1 MKIISKKMWSSFI
14 FVGEKNMYMLKKF
27 ITYYSPYKK
36 LFLMDL
42 FAAFMVAL
50 IDLVYPML
58 TRNIINDVVPNKNI
72 KMLFVFCIVL
82 LTIFVV
88 KAGLNFFMQYYGH
101 VVGVRMQGDMRREV
115 FVHLQKLPSKYFSDN
130 KTGNIMS
137 RIIND
142 LMDVSELAHHGPEDL
157 FVSLVMLVGSFSLL
171 SFINFKL
178 TFIIFAFVP
187 LIVIFSIFQRKKMLN
202 AFKETRVKTGEVNSV
217 LENSISGIRVTKS
230 FVNEKSELNKFN
242 KANRLFKTAREFA
255 YKKMGEFFSGTYF
268 LVDILELV
276 ALIAAGY
283 FTFKDYITIGDFVAY
298 LLYVKMFIQPIRKL
312 INFTEQL
319 QNGMSGFHRFNE
331 LLNTEIEK
339 QSPNAVELKNVVG
352 NIEIE
357 NLSFKYDENRKYVF
371 KDFNLSI
378 DAGKTIA
385 LVGPSGG
392 GKTTICNLIPRF
404 YDFEEGDIK
413 IDGRSV
419 KDFTLES
426 LRENIGIVSQ
436 DVFLFTGTIR
446 DNIIIG
452 NPNATEEQIH
462 NACIKS
468 SIHDFIMSLPEG
480 YDTFVGERGLKLSG
494 GQKQRISIAR
504 VFLKNP
510 KIMIL
515 DEATSA
521 LDNITEREI
530 QASLEELSKGRT
542 NIVVAHRLSTIR
554 NADEIILINS
564 DGIVERGTHEEL
576 IEANGIYRHLYDK
589 V

>member
-1 MKIISKKMWSSFI
+1 
-14 FVGEKNMYMLKKF
+14 MLKKF
-27 ITYYSPYKK
+27 IKYYGPYKK
-36 LFLMDL
+36 LFFMDL
-42 FAAFMVAL
+42 FAAFMVSL

-58 TRNIINDVVPNKNI
+58 TRNIINDVVPNKNVR
-72 KMLFVFCIVL
+72 MLVVFSIVL
-82 LTIFVV
+82 LVIFIV

-101 VVGVRMQGDMRREV
+101 VVGVRMQGDMRKEV
-115 FVHLQKLPSKYFSDN
+115 FTHLQKLPSKYFTDN
-130 KTGNIMS
+130 KTGNLMS
-137 RIIND
+137 RIVND

-157 FVSLVMLVGSFSLL
+157 FISLVMLIGSFTFL
-171 SFINFKL
+171 SFINLKL
-178 TFIIFAFVP
+178 TIIIFSFVP
-187 LIVIFSIFQRKKMLN
+187 LILIFAVFQRKKMLN
-202 AFKETRVKTGEVNSV
+202 AFKETRIKTGEVNSV

-230 FVNEKSELNKFN
+230 FVNEKNELNKFN
-242 KANRLFKTAREFA
+242 KTNALFKKAREDA

-276 ALIAAGY
+276 VLISAGY
-283 FTFKDYITIGDFVAY
+283 FTFKDYISIGDFVAY
-298 LLYVKMFIQPIRKL
+298 VLYVKMFIQPIRKL

-319 QNGMSGFHRFNE
+319 QNGMSGFQRFDE
-331 LLNTEIEK
+331 LLSTETEK
-339 QSPNAVELKNVVG
+339 QSPNAIELKNVNG
-352 NIEIE
+352 DIDIE
-357 NLSFKYDENRKYVF
+357 NLSFKYEENGKYIF
-371 KDFNLSI
+371 ENLNLSI
-378 DAGKTIA
+378 TAGKTVA

-404 YDFEEGDIK
+404 YEYQKGDIK
-413 IDGRSV
+413 IDGTSI

-436 DVFLFTGTIR
+436 EVFIFTGTIR
-446 DNIIIG
+446 ENILIG
-452 NPNATEEQIH
+452 KPNATEEQLYDSCKK
-462 NACIKS
+462 A

-530 QASLEELSKGRT
+530 QSSLEELSKGRT
-542 NIVVAHRLSTIR
+542 NIVVAHRLSTIQ
-554 NADEIILINS
+554 NADEIILING

-576 IEANGIYRHLYDK
+576 MNANGAYKFLYST

>member
-1 MKIISKKMWSSFI
+1 MF
-14 FVGEKNMYMLKKF
+14 KKF
-27 ITYYSPYKK
+27 ISYYRPYKK
-36 LFLMDL
+36 LFFMDL
-42 FAAFMVAL
+42 FSAFMVAL

-82 LTIFVV
+82 LTIFVI

-178 TFIIFAFVP
+178 TLIIFSFVP

-242 KANRLFKTAREFA
+242 KANRLFKRAREDA

-283 FTFKDYITIGDFVAY
+283 FTFKDFITVGDFVAY
-298 LLYVKMFIQPIRKL
+298 VLYVKMFIQPIRKL

-319 QNGMSGFHRFNE
+319 QNGMSGFHRFDE

-339 QSPNAVELKNVVG
+339 QSTNAVELKNVIG
-352 NIEIE
+352 NIEIQ
-357 NLSFKYDENRKYVF
+357 NLSFRYDESGKYVF
-371 KDFNLSI
+371 KNFNLSI

-452 NPNATEEQIH
+452 NPNATDEQIYD
-462 NACIKS
+462 ACIKS

-480 YDTFVGERGLKLSG
+480 YNTFVGERGLKLSG

-510 KIMIL
+510 RIMIL

-530 QASLEELSKGRT
+530 QLSLEELSKGRT
-542 NIVVAHRLSTIR
+542 NIVVAHRLSTIQ
-554 NADEIILINS
+554 NADEIILING

-576 IEANGIYRHLYDK
+576 IKTNGIYRHLYDK